1 MYKTI
6 DNLYLNAKNTQ
17 QEYVS
22 AKEAYRSAKES
33 YDLVCEQFNL
43 GMKNIVELEQEK
55 STYLA
60 AEQQVAQ
67 TKYMALYNL
76 QVLKF
81 YTGEEID
88 I

>member
-1 MYKTI
+1 
-6 DNLYLNAKNTQ
+6 
-17 QEYVS
+17 
-22 AKEAYRSAKES
+22 
-33 YDLVCEQFNL
+33 
-43 GMKNIVELEQEK
+43 MKNIVELEQEK